1 VAKGF
6 YLAADNSTPGKESK
20 ESYRSLMKETEKTME
35 GTEEITP
42 RKTKPRR
49 PKSQNG

>member
-1 VAKGF
+1 
-6 YLAADNSTPGKESK
+6 
-20 ESYRSLMKETEKTME
+20 MKETEKTME

-49 PKSQNG
+49 PKSQNGWVLFTGCNALKWHAVIS